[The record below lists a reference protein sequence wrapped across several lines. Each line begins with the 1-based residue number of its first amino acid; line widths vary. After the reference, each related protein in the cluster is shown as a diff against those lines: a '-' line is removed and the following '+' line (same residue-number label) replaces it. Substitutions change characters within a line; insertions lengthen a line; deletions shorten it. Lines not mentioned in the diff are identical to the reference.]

1 MRSDELISCAFCLP
15 LLRSSAPPRLLSSSA
30 GQVRTHRSLLAA
42 SSGQV
47 IKAAM
52 HLLRALL
59 STLVTYRPKES
70 RSVPAQVWA
79 DPRWRRSHYTS
90 WGRVASLAEVELEW
104 CGPMAE
110 GLRWAAD
117 LQARYLEEPVQLLRS
132 FLRQERERR
141 AGGASAA
148 KAGSH
153 GCSPV
158 ASADAAA
165 GEGAVAGRQG
175 SVLSRCMPSFVL
187 NVFVLCVR
195 ERRCVCV

>member
-1 MRSDELISCAFCLP
+1 
-15 LLRSSAPPRLLSSSA
+15 
-30 GQVRTHRSLLAA
+30 
-42 SSGQV
+42 
-47 IKAAM
+47 
-52 HLLRALL
+52 
-59 STLVTYRPKES
+59 
-70 RSVPAQVWA
+70 
-79 DPRWRRSHYTS
+79 
-90 WGRVASLAEVELEW
+90 LAEVELEW

-195 ERRCVCV
+195 ERRCVCVRERVRVCARACVRACVRAYVRACMRVREPAFVCMVWVCVLSARRHHCSLVAEV